1 VETQKDLAIIIMTT
15 SIDIDV
21 NTKNNTSL
29 SPVDAA
35 DMKETSAAPVSSR
48 DRSENHAKSYDYN
61 TGRKIHNAPFE
72 HAPQILEGC
81 DTLSK
86 LWRQVCLSRGDR
98 IAHRE
103 KSFGIWQSY
112 SWLDYY
118 HHSCDIGMALVELG
132 LSKGNTVSIL
142 SEDNK
147 EWLYFDM
154 GVCGVGG
161 IPNGVYTTDSPEQLA
176 YILNDSHSKFLIVE
190 NDEQLHKFLEIRE
203 QTPHVKKVIVLDRKG
218 LRSLEDAQVVF
229 LDELYAIGRNVD
241 NARERFSDYI
251 DQGTPNDIR
260 TLIYTS
266 GTTGNPK
273 GAILT
278 HANVLFELKTSI
290 DILPILPTD
299 EQLCFLPLC
308 HVLERLTS
316 VDLPIHRGCIVNF
329 AESTETVFENMKE
342 VSPDTFTAVPR
353 LWEKMYASISNMRSD
368 ASALNGWAFDQAIK
382 AGHDYADIVMAGNT
396 PTTGQRL
403 RYEFWNRLVLYKI
416 RDLIGMSN
424 IRRATTGAAPISLD
438 IIRWFHAIGVPIYEG
453 YGMTES
459 AGVISVNTPE
469 AQMAGSVGKAL
480 PDSEVRIADNGEI
493 LVKGANVFAG
503 YWNKPEK
510 TAEDLRDGWLHTGDV
525 GEIRDGYIFITGRIK
540 DIIITAGGKNVTP
553 AAIESKLKFSP
564 YISDAVVIGD
574 KRKYLTC
581 LIMIDQEN
589 VEKYAQDNQVMFSD
603 FRSLCHAPE
612 VIALIDDV
620 VQSANETLAQVE
632 TIKQFRLIDVLL
644 SPEDDELTATM
655 KLKRNLVE
663 KKHHALIDSMY

>member
-1 VETQKDLAIIIMTT
+1 MTT

-21 NTKNNTSL
+21 NTENNTSL
-29 SPVDAA
+29 SPADAA

-48 DRSENHAKSYDYN
+48 DNSKSYDYD
-61 TGRKIHNAPFE
+61 TGQQIHNAPFD

-132 LSKGNTVSIL
+132 LSKGDTVSIL

-218 LRSLEDAQVVF
+218 LRSLEDDQVIF
-229 LDELYAIGRNVD
+229 LDELYTIGRSVD

-368 ASALNGWAFDQAIK
+368 ASAFNGWAFDQAIK

-493 LVKGANVFAG
+493 LVRGANVFAG